1 MLKKTN
7 RPCGDAEPI
16 RFNSPIINNRADKP
30 VSQQVVSY
38 FFVCTAKIQPVC
50 LYLCSKTVRFCIK
63 TFKNALFIAFFGDLL
78 ENVSCYPKK
87 SRVAE
92 LLSSATLKIKSN
104 TMKNTHT
111 KVYLIFY
118 LCKRKGGFFLRI
130 VNKKRR
136 SRASQLYFS

>member
-63 TFKNALFIAFFGDLL
+63 TFKNALFIAFFCDLL

-87 SRVAE
+87 AE
-92 LLSSATLKIKSN
+92 LQNFSVPQPLK
-104 TMKNTHT
+104 
-111 KVYLIFY
+111 
-118 LCKRKGGFFLRI
+118 
-130 VNKKRR
+130 
-136 SRASQLYFS
+136 